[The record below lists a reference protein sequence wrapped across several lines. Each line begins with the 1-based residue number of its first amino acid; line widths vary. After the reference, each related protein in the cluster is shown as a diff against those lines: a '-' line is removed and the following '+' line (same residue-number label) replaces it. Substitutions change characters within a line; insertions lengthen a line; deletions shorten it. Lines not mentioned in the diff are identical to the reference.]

1 MNTLLELAR
10 FGQSYWLDDLSRP
23 MIKSGELHRRV
34 SEEGLTG
41 VTVNPAIFR
50 AAVDASDA
58 YDRQIEEL
66 AAEPA
71 NAIYEALLVTD
82 VRNACDV
89 LRPVHDRTQG
99 RDGFVSL
106 EVSPHLARNASASVA
121 EARRFWQAVARPN
134 LFIKIPGT
142 SEGVAAIE
150 ALLAA
155 GINVN
160 ITLLFAVDRYVE
172 VAGAYMSAL
181 ERRKTAGEPLAG
193 VASVASFFLSRIDTV
208 VDEQLR
214 QKIADGMPQA
224 QRLLG
229 KCAVANARLAYR
241 RFRELSSS
249 QRWRSLEA
257 AGARPQRLL
266 WASTSTKN
274 PAYDE
279 LMYVEPLIG
288 PHTVTTLPRKTSAA
302 FAAHGKAAATLEQGE
317 EEAAEIVGNLA
328 TAGIDLAAV
337 TRALLDEGI
346 EKFVA
351 AFDDVVQTIAAKT
364 GRTARAAAEQRL
376 GGQ

>member
-181 ERRKTAGEPLAG
+181 ERRKATGEPLAG

-317 EEAAEIVGNLA
+317 EEAAEIVRDLA

-351 AFDDVVQTIAAKT
+351 AFDDVVQTIAAKA
-364 GRTARAAAEQRL
+364 GRTARAAAKQRL

>member
-1 MNTLLELAR
+1 
-10 FGQSYWLDDLSRP
+10 
-23 MIKSGELHRRV
+23 LHRRV

-214 QKIADGMPQA
+214 QKIAGGMPQA

-241 RFRELSSS
+241 RFRELSASE
-249 QRWRSLEA
+249 RWRSLEA